1 MAPAAL
7 LLRGCFASL
16 YTQSC
21 MLTRDARSRFTVILV
36 GARNPLNIGAA
47 ARAMQDFGFSDLRV
61 VNAFAAPFE
70 AAQLAAAEQTQA
82 LDLGAASTSGIRAEN
97 ILAHA
102 QRFDALADALAD
114 CTYVVA
120 TTALGARTLTQ
131 LVVPVQEAAPQMLA
145 QLEHPQSRVALL
157 FGSEKTGLT
166 NEQLSYASLLTTI
179 PMFQPRANDGTYLRH
194 LSMNLGQS
202 VAVCLYELTRA
213 GFEDA
218 RELPP
223 HSAPPVTHEDR
234 ERLAELLTA
243 VMEQIDYTR
252 RYPHHAS
259 AEQVRQL
266 SLSLGADRAEA
277 VTWMGVLRQVLR
289 ATRNTEQTTETT
301 KPQAA
306 VPDDTTSS

>member
-1 MAPAAL
+1 
-7 LLRGCFASL
+7 
-16 YTQSC
+16 

-70 AAQLAAAEQTQA
+70 AAQLAAAEQTSA
-82 LDLGAASTSGIRAEN
+82 LDLDVASTSAIRAEN

-102 QRFDALADALAD
+102 KRYDALAEALAD

-120 TTALGARTLTQ
+120 TTALGSRTLTQ
-131 LVVPVQEAAPQMLA
+131 LLVPVQEAAPQMLA
-145 QLEHPQSRVALL
+145 QLENSHARVALL

-166 NEQLSYASLLTTI
+166 NEQLSYAQLLTTI
-179 PMFQPRANDGTYLRH
+179 PMFQPRADDGTYLRH

-218 RELPP
+218 REMPP
-223 HSAPPVTHEDR
+223 HAAPPATQEDR

-243 VMEQIDYTR
+243 VMQQIDYTR

-259 AEQVRQL
+259 PDQIRQL
-266 SLSLGADRAEA
+266 TQTLGADRAEA

-289 ATRNTEQTTETT
+289 ATRNAPQTAETSE
-301 KPQAA
+301 PQAA
-306 VPDDTTSS
+306 APSDTASS